1 MPATTATPTTAFEL
15 VTPEKILLELPARMV
30 VMPGSLGR
38 FGVLPRHTPM
48 LVNLQFGVVDIYGD
62 KATGNATS
70 GKPSQKVLIDDG
82 IVDVTHDKCL
92 LLASRAEV
100 LDKSRTGEIKQKR
113 DSAKRRGNDQDV
125 AFLEKVLEAI

>member
-1 MPATTATPTTAFEL
+1 MPATPATTTAFEL
-15 VTPEKILLELPARMV
+15 VTPEKIVLELHARMV

-48 LVNLQFGVVDIYGD
+48 LVNLQFGVVDIYAD
-62 KATGNATS
+62 KTTGGTA

-82 IVDVTHDKCL
+82 IVDVTGDTCL

-100 LDKSRTGEIKQKR
+100 LDKARTGEIKQKR